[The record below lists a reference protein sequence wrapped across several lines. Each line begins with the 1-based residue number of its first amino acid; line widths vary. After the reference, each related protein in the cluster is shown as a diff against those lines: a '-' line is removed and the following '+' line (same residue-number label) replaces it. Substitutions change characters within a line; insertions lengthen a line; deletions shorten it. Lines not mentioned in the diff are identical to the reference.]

1 MSGKD
6 NNLNLSRVINIVL
19 TTIVT
24 IPLLTGD
31 KPIKLQ
37 FIV

>member
-6 NNLNLSRVINIVL
+6 NNFNLPCVINIVL

-31 KPIKLQ
+31 KPINLQ